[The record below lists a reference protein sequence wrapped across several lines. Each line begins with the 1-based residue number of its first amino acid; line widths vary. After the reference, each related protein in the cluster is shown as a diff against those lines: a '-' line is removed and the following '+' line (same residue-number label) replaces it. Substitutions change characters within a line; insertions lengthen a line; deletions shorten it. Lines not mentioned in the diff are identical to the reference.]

1 MKRLWISVLAIA
13 MMSTPALA
21 ECPLEPIAAS
31 AQTMEMPE
39 GGEPSVLFVQS
50 SEGLEVTE
58 ETITLVK
65 PSPETTWVKD
75 WPERKVGQ
83 ESNQSFATFWDEWDE
98 GDSFADNPPNAAV
111 TVAGHHPVIVV
122 LTDIT
127 VGANTITYDYELLS
141 GSFPSESSPT
151 TIVIDGILCYYYDG

>member
-1 MKRLWISVLAIA
+1 MKRFWISALAIA

-21 ECPLEPIAAS
+21 ECPLKPIAAS

-50 SEGLEVTE
+50 SEGLQVTE
-58 ETITLVK
+58 ETITLVD
-65 PSPETTWVKD
+65 PLPETTWVKD

-83 ESNQSFATFWDEWDE
+83 ESNQSFATFWDEWE
-98 GDSFADNPPNAAV
+98 ERDSFADNPPNAV
-111 TVAGHHPVIVV
+111 INVRGHRPVIVV

-127 VGANTITYDYELLS
+127 VGAETITYNYELLS
-141 GSFPSESSPT
+141 GRFPSESLPT
-151 TIVIDGILCYYYDG
+151 TVVIDGIICYYY

>member
-1 MKRLWISVLAIA
+1 MKHLWISVLAIA

-21 ECPLEPIAAS
+21 ECPLEPIPAS
-31 AQTMEMPE
+31 AQNMEMPE

-50 SEGLEVTE
+50 SEGLEVTD

-65 PSPETTWVKD
+65 PSPETIWVKD

-83 ESNQSFATFWDEWDE
+83 ESNQSFATFWDEWE
-98 GDSFADNPPNAAV
+98 ERDSFADNPPNAV
-111 TVAGHHPVIVV
+111 VNVRGHHPVIVF

-127 VGANTITYDYELLS
+127 IGAETIIYNYELLS
-141 GSFPSESSPT
+141 GRFPSESLPT
-151 TIVIDGILCYYYDG
+151 TIVIDGIICYYY